1 MNICVAILI
10 LKIEENMQ
18 HFWHMMLY
26 YFKKDKITT
35 ETQKMICAVYG
46 EGAVTDPTCRSGLQ
60 SFVIF
65 LEMEISL
72 WMMLHSRENQLK
84 LIAIE

>member
-1 MNICVAILI
+1 MCSHLNIEDRRKYATFLAHDA
-10 LKIEENMQ
+10 L
-18 HFWHMMLY
+18 

-72 WMMLHSRENQLK
+72 WMMLHSRVNQLK